1 MRPSVAPTPALPP
14 VSRGGGG
21 GRRLLPPARQGEGWG
36 GGLPAGGVAM
46 NRSFGLTTALLFGYA
61 FLYLPI
67 ALLVAWS
74 FNASRMVTV
83 WGGVSVKWYVELA
96 HNEAFLEA
104 GLLSLKVAA
113 TSATAALVLGTLA
126 ALALVR
132 FGRFAGRGL
141 FTGLVTA
148 PLVMPE
154 IILGLAMLLLF
165 VALEQV
171 VGWPDGRGFT
181 TIAISHTTVGMAYA
195 TVVVRSRLVQTD
207 RSLEEAA
214 MDLGARPIKVFFLIT
229 LPVIAPSLAAA
240 WLLAFTLS
248 LDDVVV
254 AQFVSGPGA
263 TTLPIQVFSS
273 VRLGISPQVNAL
285 GTIIVA
291 AVSVMIFTA
300 WRLTRKR

>member
-1 MRPSVAPTPALPP
+1 MRHQQPRSTLL
-14 VSRGGGG
+14 VS
-21 GRRLLPPARQGEGWG
+21 LLA
-36 GGLPAGGVAM
+36 
-46 NRSFGLTTALLFGYA
+46 FGYA

-67 ALLVAWS
+67 ALLVVWS
-74 FNASRMVTV
+74 FNESRMVTI
-83 WGGVSVKWYVELA
+83 WGGFSTKWYVELMG
-96 HNEAFLEA
+96 NEGFLDA
-104 GLLSLKVAA
+104 AWLSLKVA
-113 TSATAALVLGTLA
+113 TVSATGALVLGTLA
-126 ALALVR
+126 AIVLVR
-132 FGRFAGRGL
+132 FGRFSGRGL

-171 VGWPDGRGFT
+171 IGWPDGRGFT
-181 TIAISHTTVGMAYA
+181 TIAIAHTTVGMAYA
-195 TVVVRSRLVQTD
+195 TVVVRSRLASMD
-207 RSLEEAA
+207 GSLEEAA
-214 MDLGARPIKVFFLIT
+214 MDLGARPVKVFFVIT
-229 LPVIAPSLAAA
+229 LPVIAPSMAAA

-263 TTLPIQVFSS
+263 TTLPIEVFSS

-291 AVSVMIFTA
+291 VVAVGIFVV
-300 WRLTRKR
+300 WRLLDRKKEG

>member
-1 MRPSVAPTPALPP
+1 
-14 VSRGGGG
+14 
-21 GRRLLPPARQGEGWG
+21 
-36 GGLPAGGVAM
+36 
-46 NRSFGLTTALLFGYA
+46 
-61 FLYLPI
+61 
-67 ALLVAWS
+67 
-74 FNASRMVTV
+74 
-83 WGGVSVKWYVELA
+83 
-96 HNEAFLEA
+96 NEAYLEA
-104 GLLSLKVAA
+104 AWLSLKVAA
-113 TSATAALVLGTLA
+113 TSATGALVLGTLA
-126 ALALVR
+126 ALVLVR
-132 FGRFAGRGL
+132 FGRFRSRSV

-171 VGWPDGRGFT
+171 IGWPDGRGFT
-181 TIAISHTTVGMAYA
+181 TIAIAHTTVGMAYA
-195 TVVVRSRLVQTD
+195 TVVVRSRLAQMD
-207 RSLEEAA
+207 ASLEEAA
-214 MDLGARPIKVFFLIT
+214 MDLGARPVKVFFLIT

-263 TTLPIQVFSS
+263 TTLPIEVFSS

-291 AVSVMIFTA
+291 IVAVLIFTA
-300 WRLTRKR
+300 WWLTKKRPS

>member
-1 MRPSVAPTPALPP
+1 MTSRSLP
-14 VSRGGGG
+14 
-21 GRRLLPPARQGEGWG
+21 
-36 GGLPAGGVAM
+36 
-46 NRSFGLTTALLFGYA
+46 LTGALLFGYA

-67 ALLVAWS
+67 ALLVGWS
-74 FNASRMVTV
+74 FNESRMVTV
-83 WGGVSVKWYVELA
+83 WGGFSTKWYVELA
-96 HNEAFLEA
+96 HNGDFLNA
-104 GLLSLKVAA
+104 ALLSLKIAA
-113 TSATAALVLGTLA
+113 VSATGALVLGTLA
-126 ALALVR
+126 ALVLVR
-132 FGRFAGRGL
+132 FGRFAGRGV
-141 FTGLVTA
+141 FNGLVTM

-171 VGWPDGRGFT
+171 IGWPDGRGFT
-181 TIAISHTTVGMAYA
+181 TIAIAHTTVGMAYA
-195 TVVVRSRLVQTD
+195 TVVVRSRLVTMD

-214 MDLGARPIKVFFLIT
+214 MDLGARPVKVFFVIT

-263 TTLPIQVFSS
+263 TTLPIEVFSS
-273 VRLGISPQVNAL
+273 VRLGVSPQVNAL

-291 AVSVMIFTA
+291 VVAVLIFTA
-300 WRLTRKR
+300 WRLTRKKA